1 MPNIF
6 AVTMTRDNFG
16 IGFFIGCK
24 EQRLT
29 KLRDDYCKDTC
40 GVIRIAQFS
49 WESNKND
56 KTTISKITITDH
68 LGARHCAKYFVWI
81 MSPQL
86 YYKPMR
92 SLLLLSPSYKTF
104 RLVEV
109 TGATE

>member
-6 AVTMTRDNFG
+6 AATLTRDNFG

-29 KLRDDYCKDTC
+29 KLGDNYCKDIC
-40 GVIRIAQFS
+40 GVIRIAKFS

-56 KTTISKITITDH
+56 KTNISKITIMDH
-68 LGARHCAKYFVWI
+68 LGAQHCAKSFVWI

-86 YYKPMR
+86 YHKPMR
-92 SLLLLSPSYKTF
+92 SSLLLPPSYKTF